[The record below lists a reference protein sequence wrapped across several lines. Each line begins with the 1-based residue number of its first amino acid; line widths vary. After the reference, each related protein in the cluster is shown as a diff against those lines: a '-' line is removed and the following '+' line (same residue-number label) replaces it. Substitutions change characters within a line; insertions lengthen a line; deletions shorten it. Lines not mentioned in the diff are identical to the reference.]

1 MSPDELSRRTGI
13 DPWFTRAF
21 ARIVGMEKTI
31 ASTELTYELL
41 RKAKRLGFTDH
52 RIGSLV
58 NQTAKDIRKLR
69 TNYGLKPVYKM
80 VDTCAAEFEAQTP
93 YFYSTYE
100 TENEAAPL
108 PGRKA
113 LVLGSGPIRIGQGIE
128 FDYCSVHAAWALQE
142 EGVKSILVNSNP
154 ETVSTDF
161 DTSDRLY
168 FEPLDEES
176 IFDIIDNENIPGNQ
190 IEDTLPSIVQF
201 GGQTAIN
208 LSQNLDRESMPILG
222 STAHTI
228 DVASDRHLFE
238 EFLHEVGIP
247 NPPGG
252 SVSNIQEALAVA
264 GEVSY
269 PVLVRPS
276 YVLGGR
282 AMEIVQSPE
291 ELKRYMNDALEAG
304 EGRKVLIDKYFVGK
318 EVEVDAVCDGESVL
332 IPGIMEHVERAGVHS
347 GDSMAIYPGLTLTQ
361 QEIATITDY
370 TTRIG
375 KALKIKGLMN
385 IQYVIVGGGSYRS
398 PGSVSKKA
406 AEYEKTEIF
415 VIEVNPRSSRTIP
428 FISKVTGVPMVN
440 LAVKSMLGSQLSNM
454 GYGTG
459 LYSAPEI
466 VGVKAPVFSM
476 SKLTGV
482 DTYLGPEMKSTG
494 EVMGIDHDFESAI
507 TKALIAANLR
517 LPEKGSILLSISDE
531 DKAQSVQLIN
541 NLVGAGYDLFAT
553 EGTASLISELGE
565 KVVAIPKRL
574 NEGHPN
580 VVDIIVNGT
589 VNAVVNTITGN
600 RSALQDGFHIRRAAV
615 EKRIPC
621 FTSIDTATA
630 AAESLTTQDPNY
642 NVKSML
648 EYIYP
653 QQGEPKN
660 A

>member
-1 MSPDELSRRTGI
+1 
-13 DPWFTRAF
+13 
-21 ARIVGMEKTI
+21 
-31 ASTELTYELL
+31 
-41 RKAKRLGFTDH
+41 
-52 RIGSLV
+52 
-58 NQTAKDIRKLR
+58 
-69 TNYGLKPVYKM
+69 M

-108 PGRKA
+108 PGKKA

-541 NLVGAGYDLFAT
+541 NLVEAGYDLFAT

>member
-1 MSPDELSRRTGI
+1 M
-13 DPWFTRAF
+13 
-21 ARIVGMEKTI
+21 
-31 ASTELTYELL
+31 
-41 RKAKRLGFTDH
+41 
-52 RIGSLV
+52 
-58 NQTAKDIRKLR
+58 
-69 TNYGLKPVYKM
+69 
-80 VDTCAAEFEAQTP
+80 
-93 YFYSTYE
+93 
-100 TENEAAPL
+100 

-264 GEVSY
+264 EEVSY

-406 AEYEKTEIF
+406 SEYEKTEIF

-541 NLVGAGYDLFAT
+541 NLVEAGYDLFAT

-630 AAESLTTQDPNY
+630 AAESLTTKDPNY

-648 EYIYP
+648 EYIDT
-653 QQGEPKN
+653 QRGEPEN

>member
-1 MSPDELSRRTGI
+1 M
-13 DPWFTRAF
+13 
-21 ARIVGMEKTI
+21 
-31 ASTELTYELL
+31 
-41 RKAKRLGFTDH
+41 GFTDH

-541 NLVGAGYDLFAT
+541 NLVEAGYDLFAT

>member
-1 MSPDELSRRTGI
+1 
-13 DPWFTRAF
+13 
-21 ARIVGMEKTI
+21 
-31 ASTELTYELL
+31 
-41 RKAKRLGFTDH
+41 
-52 RIGSLV
+52 
-58 NQTAKDIRKLR
+58 
-69 TNYGLKPVYKM
+69 
-80 VDTCAAEFEAQTP
+80 
-93 YFYSTYE
+93 
-100 TENEAAPL
+100 
-108 PGRKA
+108 
-113 LVLGSGPIRIGQGIE
+113 
-128 FDYCSVHAAWALQE
+128 
-142 EGVKSILVNSNP
+142 
-154 ETVSTDF
+154 
-161 DTSDRLY
+161 
-168 FEPLDEES
+168 
-176 IFDIIDNENIPGNQ
+176 
-190 IEDTLPSIVQF
+190 
-201 GGQTAIN
+201 
-208 LSQNLDRESMPILG
+208 
-222 STAHTI
+222 
-228 DVASDRHLFE
+228 
-238 EFLHEVGIP
+238 
-247 NPPGG
+247 
-252 SVSNIQEALAVA
+252 
-264 GEVSY
+264 
-269 PVLVRPS
+269 
-276 YVLGGR
+276 
-282 AMEIVQSPE
+282 MEIVQTPE
-291 ELKRYMNDALEAG
+291 DLKRYMDDALQAG

-347 GDSMAIYPGLTLTQ
+347 GDSMAIYPGLTLTP

-385 IQYVIVGGGSYRS
+385 IQYVIVGGESYRS

-428 FISKVTGVPMVN
+428 FISKVTSVPMVN
-440 LAVKSMLGSQLSNM
+440 LAVKSMLGNRLSNM

-459 LYSAPEI
+459 LYSAPKI

-507 TKALIAANLR
+507 SKALIAANLR
-517 LPEKGSILLSISDE
+517 LPKKGSILLSISDD
-531 DKAQSVQLIN
+531 DKGQSVQLIN
-541 NLVGAGYDLFAT
+541 NLVDAGYDLFAT

-589 VNAVVNTITGN
+589 VSAVVNTITGN

-630 AAESLTTQDPNY
+630 AAESLTTQDPTY

-648 EYIYP
+648 EYIST
-653 QQGEPKN
+653 QRGEPRN